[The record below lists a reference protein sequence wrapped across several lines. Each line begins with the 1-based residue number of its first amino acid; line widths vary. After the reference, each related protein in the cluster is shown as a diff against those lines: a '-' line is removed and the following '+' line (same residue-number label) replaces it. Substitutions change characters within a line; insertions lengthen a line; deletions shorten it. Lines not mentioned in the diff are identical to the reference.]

1 MSVWELLGISATK
14 DIRSIKKAY
23 AEKVKTCHPEDDPD
37 GFRLLQEAYRQA
49 MDYARGKEAEE
60 VQVKEEPA
68 IEQEKKAQ
76 EIQVEEVKRQK
87 RSDQL
92 FNEVH
97 SSMDSSNRIE
107 VIRHL
112 LKDVPCVNEEKIHQ
126 LMQNDIMRMYLDD
139 PIVVSEA
146 DNYLSALPVKGN
158 VADIK
163 KFYAMLEAYH
173 LPLTK
178 AKVEKNIRIKL
189 DSNDCGSCF
198 VNCGNSKGVCIIM
211 REVAERDWKV
221 FRKKVPEWQEAY
233 MEKLIGEYI
242 ALLQDETKSAGKKF
256 WELNDRIYVDENR
269 PGVVLEMKRS
279 RFYSNL
285 VSLLR
290 DHVIEKEDLEEF
302 SDEVKE
308 AVELM
313 MW

>member
-14 DIRSIKKAY
+14 DIQSIKKAY

-68 IEQEKKAQ
+68 IEQDNKAQ
-76 EIQVEEVKRQK
+76 EKQVEEVKRQK

-112 LKDVPCVNEEKIHQ
+112 LKGVPCVNEKTIHQ
-126 LMQNDIMRMYLDD
+126 LMLNDIMRMYLDD

-189 DSNDCGSCF
+189 
-198 VNCGNSKGVCIIM
+198 IIAWTVM
-211 REVAERDWKV
+211 
-221 FRKKVPEWQEAY
+221 
-233 MEKLIGEYI
+233 I
-242 ALLQDETKSAGKKF
+242 AVLVLS
-256 WELNDRIYVDENR
+256 I
-269 PGVVLEMKRS
+269 VVT
-279 RFYSNL
+279 
-285 VSLLR
+285 
-290 DHVIEKEDLEEF
+290 
-302 SDEVKE
+302 VKE
-308 AVELM
+308 YVLS
-313 MW
+313 